1 MGVYTEWVSV
11 EFENCLIL
19 QEKHFCG
26 RFLKGNET
34 EIAKSQDLEFYT
46 GPKQL
51 ELQLEEFL
59 FQTSITKCD
68 KINWRS
74 EGSEDTLQ

>member
-1 MGVYTEWVSV
+1 MGVYNAQVSV

-19 QEKHFCG
+19 QEKNFRE

-34 EIAKSQDLEFYT
+34 ETAKSQDHEFHT
-46 GPKQL
+46 GPKQP

-68 KINWRS
+68 KINWRCK
-74 EGSEDTLQ
+74 GSEETL